1 MPVRFLIYVAMTALT
16 RMLISDVQAHHRP
29 DMGIIYVT
37 GAILLLAVATLVV
50 RYASAKYPSGPGAER
65 GR

>member
-1 MPVRFLIYVAMTALT
+1 
-16 RMLISDVQAHHRP
+16 MLISDVQAHHRP